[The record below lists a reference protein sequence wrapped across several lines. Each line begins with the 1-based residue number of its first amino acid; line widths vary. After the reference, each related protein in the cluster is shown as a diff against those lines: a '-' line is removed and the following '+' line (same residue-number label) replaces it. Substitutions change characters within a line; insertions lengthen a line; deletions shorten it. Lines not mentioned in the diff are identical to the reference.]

1 MKTLLTTLSIL
12 LSLTI
17 FSQNCD
23 EILPLN
29 EGTQWSYQ
37 SFDKKGKLSST
48 ATQKIVATSE
58 SGGTVTASIKQ
69 ELVDDKEKPI
79 NTSEY
84 DVSCDGNQINI
95 SIEKMMNEEMMAS
108 FKGME
113 VKVDADQLDYYSNP
127 TVGQNL
133 KDATMVI
140 DVATSGTETAMGMSM
155 LKMTVN
161 ITNRKVEA
169 KETVTTAAGTFEC
182 YKITYDIEMKTIVKV
197 QAKAVEWFCPG
208 VGMVKQESYNK
219 NGKFTGSSELS
230 ELIKG

>member
-48 ATQKIVATSE
+48 STQKIVSTRE
-58 SGGTVTASIKQ
+58 SGGEVTATIQQ
-69 ELVDDKEKPI
+69 EIIDDKNEVI
-79 NTSEY
+79 NSSEY

-113 VKVDADQLDYYSNP
+113 VKIDADQLDYYSNP

-140 DVATSGTETAMGMSM
+140 DVATSGSEVAMGMSM

-169 KETVTTAAGTFEC
+169 KETITTAAGTFEC

-197 QAKAVEWFCPG
+197 QAQAVEWFCPG

-219 NGKFTGSSELS
+219 KGKLTGSSELS
-230 ELIKG
+230 ELIKS